1 MTVGKAGF
9 RRQETE
15 VRSQESGVRSQESE
29 GRIQHSGFR
38 IQKAEESLALVSAPA
53 AGPARRNCALGI
65 LLGLLSIPFVGAAMH
80 AATIEGTVFDPSG
93 RAVPN
98 VHVSLLQ
105 SLTALD
111 ERQTDAKG
119 EYEFEGLAK
128 GSYRLVANA
137 PGFSASTA
145 DVEIGADQMRT
156 VDLHLALSTVQ
167 QQVVV
172 SASLEG
178 ELAPQ
183 LGSSVSTTSDQ
194 EIEDRGAQN
203 VTDVLRGVPGVAL
216 DDTGRRGGVTGLFV
230 RGGDSNYN
238 LVMVDGIQLN
248 EFGGDFDFAPLPAD
262 GVDHIEVE
270 RGAESALFGSN
281 AVTSVVNIVTARG
294 EGPPHFDLQAEGG
307 NFTTRRF
314 VTGGS
319 GLTHGLSWAYDLSR
333 LDSGGIVQN
342 DRYRN
347 QSAILSLGYRR
358 SERRQVDFHF
368 FGNANDAGAPGPY
381 GSDPDDLYYAPIYPG
396 GPTNY
401 QLGLVTRDKQNM
413 FGYEAGYS
421 DQITSRFRQ
430 VVTGTV
436 ATNDYYFLSP
446 PASGGNSFSNNL
458 RGVLNTRSEVAIS
471 NKDFLVAGFEYNREQ
486 YKNTYVADANGV
498 PFLLPRTSLAYFV
511 ENRWSPSSRLF
522 VTAGLR
528 LDDLRTQSL
537 PAGDYGARPFIP
549 ASSITKL
556 NPRVSVAY
564 MPRET
569 DSGSWLGMTRLHGS
583 FGTGIRA
590 PDGFEL
596 AFTDNPHLKPEKSI
610 SFDGGVEQRFFGD
623 RGLLDLTY
631 FYNKFDDQIVTLGG
645 SLANLSTFISDNLG
659 NSRAQGLEASFHLRP
674 TRSFQVSGEYTLLST
689 AILTLDGSTLVQAPF
704 HVGQE
709 LIRRPKNSGGFNTTW
724 QRGRLTLNSN
734 AYLRG
739 QTLDTEPNDGV
750 YACSLGLPC
759 LFPDKGY
766 VVLNGG
772 FSYRLTRGLEIYSHL
787 NNLLDRKYEEVL
799 GYPALPLNFL
809 AGVKFTFP
817 AE

>member
-1 MTVGKAGF
+1 LIRA
-9 RRQETE
+9 
-15 VRSQESGVRSQESE
+15 
-29 GRIQHSGFR
+29 
-38 IQKAEESLALVSAPA
+38 LA
-53 AGPARRNCALGI
+53 I
-65 LLGLLSIPFVGAAMH
+65 LLGLLSIPFVRGAAH
-80 AATIEGTVFDPSG
+80 GATIGGTVYDPSG

-98 VHVSLLQ
+98 VRVSLLK

-119 EYEFEGLAK
+119 EYQFAGLAK
-128 GSYRLVANA
+128 GTYRLVANA
-137 PGFSASTA
+137 TGFSASTA
-145 DVEIGADQMRT
+145 DVEIREEQTRS
-156 VDLHLALSTVQ
+156 VDLHLALSAVQ

-178 ELAPQ
+178 ALAPQ
-183 LGSSVSTTSDQ
+183 LGSSVSTVSDQ
-194 EIEDRGAQN
+194 EINDRGAQS

-216 DDTGRRGGVTGLFV
+216 DDSGRRGGATGAFI

-262 GVDHIEVE
+262 GVDHVEVT
-270 RGAESALFGSN
+270 RGPESALFGSN
-281 AVTSVVNIVTARG
+281 AVTGVVNIVTRRG
-294 EGPPHFDLQAEGG
+294 EGPPHFDIQAEGG
-307 NFTTRRF
+307 NFTTSRF

-333 LDSGGIVQN
+333 LDSGGTVHN

-368 FGNANDAGAPGPY
+368 FGNANDAGDPGPY
-381 GSDPDDLYYAPIYPG
+381 GSDPD
-396 GPTNY
+396 
-401 QLGLVTRDKQNM
+401 GLFAGIDTYSRDKQNL
-413 FGYEAGYS
+413 FGYQGSYTEQVS
-421 DQITSRFRQ
+421 SRFRQ
-430 VVTGTV
+430 VVTGSV
-436 ATNDYYFLSP
+436 ATNDYYFRSP
-446 PASGGNSFSNNL
+446 YGDSFSNSL
-458 RGVLNTRSEVAIS
+458 RGVLDTRSEVAVS

-486 YKNTYVADANGV
+486 FKNTYVADANSN

-511 ENRWSPSSRLF
+511 EDRWSPSARLF

-528 LDDLRTQSL
+528 LDDISTHSL
-537 PAGDYGARPFIP
+537 PSSGDYTGARPFIP
-549 ASSITKL
+549 SSSVTKL
-556 NPRVSVAY
+556 NPRVSAAY
-564 MPRET
+564 MARKS
-569 DSGSWLGMTRLHGS
+569 DFGSWLGMTRLHGS

-590 PDGFEL
+590 PNGFEL
-596 AFTDNPHLKPEKSI
+596 ATTNNPHLKPEKSV
-610 SFDGGVEQRFFGD
+610 SFDSGVEQRFFD
-623 RGLLDLTY
+623 SRALLDLTY
-631 FYNKFDDQIVTLGG
+631 FYNKFEDQIVTLGG
-645 SLANLSTFISDNLG
+645 SLTNLSTFISDNLG
-659 NSRAQGLEASFHLRP
+659 NSRAQGLEVSFRLRP
-674 TRSFQVSGEYTLLST
+674 TRSLQVSGEYTLLGT
-689 AILTLDGSTLVQAPF
+689 AILALGGSTLVQAPF

-709 LIRRPKNSGGFNTTW
+709 LYRRPKNSGGFNITW
-724 QRGRLTLNSN
+724 QHRRLTLNTN

-739 QTLDTEPNDGV
+739 RTLDLEPNDGV
-750 YACSLGLPC
+750 YACSFGLQC

-772 FSYRLTRGLEIYSHL
+772 FSYRLTHGLEIYGHL

-817 AE
+817 ED

>member
-1 MTVGKAGF
+1 VL
-9 RRQETE
+9 
-15 VRSQESGVRSQESE
+15 GV
-29 GRIQHSGFR
+29 
-38 IQKAEESLALVSAPA
+38 V
-53 AGPARRNCALGI
+53 
-65 LLGLLSIPFVGAAMH
+65 LGLLSILFVSTAIH
-80 AATIEGTVFDPSG
+80 AATIEGTIFDPSG

-98 VHVSLLQ
+98 VRVSLLQ

-111 ERQTDAKG
+111 ERQTDAEG
-119 EYEFEGLAK
+119 EYKFEGLAK
-128 GSYRLVANA
+128 GAYRLVANA

-145 DVEIGADQMRT
+145 DVEMREDQTRS
-156 VDLHLALSTVQ
+156 VDLRLALSAVQ

-172 SASLEG
+172 SASLG
-178 ELAPQ
+178 GSLAPQ
-183 LGSSVSTTSDQ
+183 LGSSVSTISEQ
-194 EIEDRGAQN
+194 EIDDRGAQN
-203 VTDVLRGVPGVAL
+203 VTDVLRGIPGVAL
-216 DDTGRRGGVTGLFV
+216 DDTGRRGGVTGAFI
-230 RGGDSNYN
+230 RGGDSDYN

-262 GVDHIEVE
+262 GVDHIEVA

-281 AVTSVVNIVTARG
+281 AVTGVVNIVTTRG
-294 EGPPHFDLQAEGG
+294 EGPAHFDFQAEGG

-333 LDSGGIVQN
+333 LDSGGTVTN
-342 DRYRN
+342 DSYRN
-347 QSAILSLGYRR
+347 QSAILSFGYHR
-358 SERRQVDFHF
+358 SEQRRLEFHF
-368 FGNANDAGAPGPY
+368 FGNANDVGDPGPY
-381 GSDPDDLYYAPIYPG
+381 GSDPDDLYNAPLYPG
-396 GPTNY
+396 GPSDY
-401 QLGLVTRDKQNM
+401 QVGLTARNKQNI
-413 FGYEAGYS
+413 FGYEGSYS
-421 DQITSRFRQ
+421 EEITPRFRQ
-430 VVTGTV
+430 VVTGSV
-436 ATNDYYFLSP
+436 ATNDYYFIY
-446 PASGGNSFSNNL
+446 PADDGGDSFSNNL

-486 YKNTYVADANGV
+486 IKNTYVADANNV

-511 ENRWSPSSRLF
+511 ENRWNPSNRLF

-528 LDDLRTQSL
+528 LDDLRTHSL
-537 PAGDYGARPFIP
+537 PPGDDGVRPLIP

-564 MPRET
+564 MARET
-569 DSGSWLGMTRLHGS
+569 DSGSWLGMTRLHTS

-596 AFTDNPHLKPEKSI
+596 AFTDNPHLKPERSV
-610 SFDGGVEQRFFGD
+610 SLDGGVEQRFFGS
-623 RGLLDLTY
+623 RTLLDLTY

-645 SLANLSTFISDNLG
+645 SLTNLSTFVSDNLG

-674 TRSFQVSGEYTLLST
+674 TRSLQVSGEYTLLST

-709 LIRRPKNSGGFNTTW
+709 LIRRPKNSGGFNITW
-724 QRGRLTLNSN
+724 QRRRLTLNTN

-739 QTLDTEPNDGV
+739 QTLDTEPNEGV
-750 YACSLGLPC
+750 YACLYYGLPC

-772 FSYRLTRGLEIYSHL
+772 FSYRLTHGLEIYGHL

>member
-1 MTVGKAGF
+1 MTVGKTGF
-9 RRQETE
+9 RIQDSGF
-15 VRSQESGVRSQESE
+15 RSQESGVRSQKSE
-29 GRIQHSGFR
+29 GRIQDSGFR
-38 IQKAEESLALVSAPA
+38 IQEPEQVLAVISAPPVT
-53 AGPARRNCALGI
+53 PAWLTRALAI
-65 LLGLLSIPFVGAAMH
+65 LLGLLSIPFVSGAAH
-80 AATIEGTVFDPSG
+80 GATIKGTVYDPSG
-93 RAVPN
+93 RAVLN
-98 VHVSLLQ
+98 VRVSLLQ
-105 SLTALD
+105 SLVALD
-111 ERQTDAKG
+111 ERQTNAKG
-119 EYEFEGLAK
+119 EYQFEGLAR

-145 DVEIGADQMRT
+145 DVEIGVDQTRS
-156 VDLHLALSTVQ
+156 VDLHLALSAVQ

-178 ELAPQ
+178 ALAPQ
-183 LGSSVSTTSDQ
+183 LGASVSTVSGQ
-194 EIEDRGAQN
+194 EIDDRAAQS

-216 DDTGRRGGVTGLFV
+216 DDSGRRGGATGAFI

-262 GVDHIEVE
+262 GVDHVEVT
-270 RGAESALFGSN
+270 RGPESALFGSN
-281 AVTSVVNIVTARG
+281 AVTGVVNIVTRRG
-294 EGPPHFDLQAEGG
+294 EGPPHFEVQAEGG

-314 VTGGS
+314 VAGGS

-333 LDSGGIVQN
+333 LDSGGTVQN

-368 FGNANDAGAPGPY
+368 FGNANDAGDPGPY
-381 GSDPDDLYYAPIYPG
+381 GSDPD
-396 GPTNY
+396 
-401 QLGLVTRDKQNM
+401 GLFTGIDTYSRNKQNL
-413 FGYEAGYS
+413 FGYQGSYTEQVS
-421 DQITSRFRQ
+421 SRFRQ
-430 VVTGTV
+430 VVTGSV
-436 ATNDYYFLSP
+436 ATNDYYFRSP
-446 PASGGNSFSNNL
+446 YGDSFSNNL
-458 RGVLNTRSEVAIS
+458 RGVLDTRSEVAIS

-486 YKNTYVADANGV
+486 FKNTYVADANSN

-511 ENRWSPSSRLF
+511 ENRWSPSARLF

-528 LDDLRTQSL
+528 LDDLRTHSL
-537 PAGDYGARPFIP
+537 SPGDYGARPFIP

-556 NPRVSVAY
+556 NPRVSAAY
-564 MPRET
+564 MARKS
-569 DSGSWLGMTRLHGS
+569 DSASWLGTTRLHGS

-590 PDGFEL
+590 PNGYEL
-596 AFTDNPHLKPEKSI
+596 AFTDNPHLKPEKSV
-610 SFDGGVEQRFFGD
+610 SFDSGLEQRFFD
-623 RGLLDLTY
+623 SRALLDLTY
-631 FYNKFDDQIVTLGG
+631 FYSKFEDQIVTLGG
-645 SLANLSTFISDNLG
+645 SLTNLSTFISDNLG
-659 NSRAQGLEASFHLRP
+659 NSRAQGLEASFRLRP
-674 TRSFQVSGEYTLLST
+674 TRALQVSGEYTLLGT
-689 AILTLDGSTLVQAPF
+689 AILTLDGSSLVQAPF

-709 LIRRPKNSGGFNTTW
+709 LIRRPKNSAGFNITW
-724 QRGRLTLNSN
+724 QRRRLTLDTN

-739 QTLDTEPNDGV
+739 RTLDLEPNDGV
-750 YACSLGLPC
+750 YACSYYDLPC

-772 FSYRLTRGLEIYSHL
+772 FSYRLTHGLEIYGHL

-817 AE
+817 AD

>member
-1 MTVGKAGF
+1 MTVRK
-9 RRQETE
+9 T
-15 VRSQESGVRSQESE
+15 
-29 GRIQHSGFR
+29 GFR
-38 IQKAEESLALVSAPA
+38 IQDSQDRIQDSGIRNQEPEQVLAVISAPPVT
-53 AGPARRNCALGI
+53 PAWLTRALAI
-65 LLGLLSIPFVGAAMH
+65 LLGLLSIPFVSGPAH
-80 AATIEGTVFDPSG
+80 GATIKGTVYDPSG
-93 RAVPN
+93 RAVLN
-98 VHVSLLQ
+98 VRVSLLQ
-105 SLTALD
+105 SLAALD
-111 ERQTDAKG
+111 ERQTNAKG
-119 EYEFEGLAK
+119 EYQFEGLAR

-145 DVEIGADQMRT
+145 DVEIGADQTRS
-156 VDLHLALSTVQ
+156 VDLHLALSAVQ

-178 ELAPQ
+178 ALAPQ
-183 LGSSVSTTSDQ
+183 LGSTVSTIPEQ
-194 EIEDRGAQN
+194 EIDDRGAQS

-216 DDTGRRGGVTGLFV
+216 DDSGRRGGVTGVFI

-262 GVDHIEVE
+262 GVDHVEVT
-270 RGAESALFGSN
+270 RGPESALFGSN
-281 AVTSVVNIVTARG
+281 AVTGVVNIVTRRG
-294 EGPPHFDLQAEGG
+294 EGPPHFEVQAEGG

-333 LDSGGIVQN
+333 LDSGGTVQN

-368 FGNANDAGAPGPY
+368 FGNANDAGDPGPY
-381 GSDPDDLYYAPIYPG
+381 GSDPD
-396 GPTNY
+396 
-401 QLGLVTRDKQNM
+401 GLFTGIDTYSRNKQNL
-413 FGYEAGYS
+413 FGYQGSYTEQVS
-421 DQITSRFRQ
+421 SRFRQ
-430 VVTGTV
+430 VVTGSV
-436 ATNDYYFLSP
+436 ATNDYYFRSP
-446 PASGGNSFSNNL
+446 YGDSFSNNL
-458 RGVLNTRSEVAIS
+458 RGVLDTRSEVAVS

-486 YKNTYVADANGV
+486 FKNTYVADANSN

-511 ENRWSPSSRLF
+511 EDRWSPSARLF
-522 VTAGLR
+522 VMAGLR
-528 LDDLRTQSL
+528 LDDLSTHSL

-556 NPRVSVAY
+556 NPRVSAAY
-564 MPRET
+564 MARKS
-569 DSGSWLGMTRLHGS
+569 DSASWLGMTRLHGS

-590 PDGFEL
+590 PNGYEL
-596 AFTDNPHLKPEKSI
+596 AFTDNPHLKPEKSV
-610 SFDGGVEQRFFGD
+610 SFDSGIEQRFFD
-623 RGLLDLTY
+623 SRAFLDLTY
-631 FYNKFDDQIVTLGG
+631 FYNKFEDQIVTLGG
-645 SLANLSTFISDNLG
+645 SLTNLSTFISDNLG
-659 NSRAQGLEASFHLRP
+659 NSRAQGLEASFRLRP
-674 TRSFQVSGEYTLLST
+674 TRSLQVSGEYTLLGT
-689 AILTLDGSTLVQAPF
+689 AILTLDGSSLVQAPF

-709 LIRRPKNSGGFNTTW
+709 LIRRPKNSGGFNITW
-724 QRGRLTLNSN
+724 QHRRLTLNTN

-739 QTLDTEPNDGV
+739 PTLDLEPNDGV
-750 YACSLGLPC
+750 YACSFGLQC

-772 FSYRLTRGLEIYSHL
+772 FSYNLTRGVEIYGHL
-787 NNLLDRKYEEVL
+787 NNLLDQKYEEVL

-817 AE
+817 AD